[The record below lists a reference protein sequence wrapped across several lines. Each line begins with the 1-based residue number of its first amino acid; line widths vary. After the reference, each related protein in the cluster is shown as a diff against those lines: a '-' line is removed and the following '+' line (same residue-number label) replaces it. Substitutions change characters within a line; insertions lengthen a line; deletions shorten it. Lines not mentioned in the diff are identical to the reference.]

1 MELLSRV
8 PAVTARPHAQRRA
21 GRNERQRQKSSGLR
35 DGVGSGLHRASLSEW
50 RSSRRTNSRGAGRPG
65 SVRTHVARAAEGWRS
80 CRRHQAHAKKRTGA
94 GPETGATNPNGAK
107 GAEGRDRRLLGRGNA
122 GTPEAVVERLRG
134 FWAFATSI
142 DGLGIEPLR
151 FWMLTLADYS
161 ALKKVYDDRRDLEF
175 KRWAVE
181 RVDFRN
187 AHRMFEE
194 GVPWTLADMIGER
207 DREAA
212 VKEARS
218 DKAKREMALMKL
230 QRGLGSITSGKA

>member
-1 MELLSRV
+1 
-8 PAVTARPHAQRRA
+8 
-21 GRNERQRQKSSGLR
+21 
-35 DGVGSGLHRASLSEW
+35 
-50 RSSRRTNSRGAGRPG
+50 
-65 SVRTHVARAAEGWRS
+65 
-80 CRRHQAHAKKRTGA
+80 
-94 GPETGATNPNGAK
+94 
-107 GAEGRDRRLLGRGNA
+107 
-122 GTPEAVVERLRG
+122 
-134 FWAFATSI
+134 
-142 DGLGIEPLR
+142 
-151 FWMLTLADYS
+151 MLTLADYS

-230 QRGLGSITSGKA
+230 QRGLGSITSGKAPEELLPDWAKRQWDPADYPEIFGGKAAN